1 MKHTNSK
8 VIRIASEA
16 LDAIYGHL
24 SDGVIVV
31 DENGVILY
39 GNPAAEQAVGG
50 GRSLTGRT
58 LHDAIPAGSVQSAD
72 GGARANLSGATI
84 TFQGA
89 CAQSGGS
96 AWPDGFRHPM
106 VLDGDR
112 DASALFFRIQPK
124 HAASEDFDDDPQKN
138 HLLLAIANNLPFGVY
153 VQDID
158 RDYRLLR
165 ANRTFARTFNTDHA
179 AIRGKK
185 PLDIMPAEV
194 AEAWRAQSETTIR
207 MDGQP
212 QSFVL
217 KKQDA
222 GGFPQFVHFTERLY
236 VDSMGR
242 RLILGTVEDV
252 TTETYFHKYEVA
264 NAEML
269 RRTQLET
276 DLGSVL
282 SIINEI
288 VTREFDSCRMVWMD
302 HEMNE
307 IMSFVRP
314 DMADALPRLSPS
326 LRERLVGYMRP
337 ILNEKHGCA
346 IQEIGNVPELASIL
360 DECPGYPHAQL
371 GFEIFN
377 RKQYIGTLFIQFMD
391 RMTFHAQN
399 LEVRMMMVNTFSAI
413 LYRIREQQSLE
424 DSKRLLEQIIDALP
438 MSLYVKDAND
448 SYRFAMCNERFCR
461 MIGQTKETVI
471 GHSEQD
477 FVPKFIA
484 DKLLAEQLSVV
495 KNAAPVHADVEE
507 DIPGVGWHVFEKWL
521 LPFRNDRGGD
531 LLIGLNHDVTA
542 ERKLGRIDS
551 LKMNLISYLNDNHTI
566 REFSDYMAGQMMEI
580 MHCDRVLLLPQGADD
595 AGLMNEWNRP
605 GIPDVGEHGGNCP
618 LLILCG
624 NAPRKAVQAFENA
637 EKVYSECS
645 DAACKAKSLMAAR
658 IAVNG
663 VFWGVLAVQYVALK
677 TKFLPVDKQMMQAA
691 ASLFSMAVE
700 KNRALGEL
708 QRREQE
714 NQLLVD
720 NTIIPV
726 AMFDGAGGLLRC
738 NLPYQETIGASDQD
752 VMTLLRPVLDGSST
766 SSTQREIAGRF
777 WQIDAHGV
785 HDASGTL
792 QYIFLFAVDTTESV
806 LRIRRQDAIASCMT
820 AILSEADD
828 NIRALSEVVRIVSN
842 YFSADGGSFLQFRPE
857 GPEILASWGFEDC
870 DTAFLTSMPRKRG
883 YTKTDSRWMS
893 ALEGKD
899 VSIDNDLQNQPIPD
913 PNVARFI
920 RAIGMGTRCSFKLVY
935 GDRIWGVV
943 SLYFRDP
950 HRAFSRDDY
959 DMLGN
964 FQHTANMLILKYE
977 LTRNLRSERDKAI
990 SAEKAKSFFFSCI
1003 SHDIRTPLN
1012 SIIGFSELLQQGGIS
1027 KEKSAEYL
1035 GNIIFSGN
1043 TLMQLIN
1050 DVLDFASLDAGKL
1063 KFYPAMCDFN
1073 RLAESV
1079 LTIVGDAARNKSLFL
1094 KFDAPKDIPWLKLD
1108 SQRISQILFNLIGN
1122 AVKFTFEGGV
1132 TLHVRFTPDD
1142 KPAPGGAKT
1151 GLLVFT
1157 VQDTGIGI
1165 ERKHFDDLLQP
1176 FVRIHT
1182 KTQTGGTGLGLSICN
1197 LLAEKMGGR
1206 IVIDSEIGVG
1216 SSFTVELPGVEYQTE
1231 SPEDLKPGVEKKDL
1245 PSDLDLSLL
1254 LVDDAPLNLKVL
1266 AALCRKLGIRKVVTA
1281 GSGQEAL
1288 QAMNSDTFDAVLTD
1302 VWMPNMG
1309 GEELATEIRKNP
1321 AWAGLPVY
1329 ALTADVEMRKRENPA
1344 PFTAILLKPL
1354 RMENI
1359 AELLSDIKSQRK

>member
-1 MKHTNSK
+1 MEHTNSK
-8 VIRIASEA
+8 VIHVASEA
-16 LDAIYGHL
+16 LDAIYGPL
-24 SDGVIVV
+24 PDGVIVV

-39 GNPAAEQAVGG
+39 GNPAAEKAAGA
-50 GRSLTGRT
+50 GRPLAGRT
-58 LHDAIPAGSVQSAD
+58 LNDAIPADSVRPVD
-72 GGARANLSGATI
+72 GAARASLPDAEI
-84 TFQGA
+84 MFRAA
-89 CAQSGGS
+89 CAPSGGS
-96 AWPDGFRHPM
+96 AWPDAFRHPM
-106 VLDGDR
+106 VLDGGR
-112 DASALFFRIQPK
+112 DASALFFHIQPK
-124 HAASEDFDDDPQKN
+124 QVTNEDFDDDPEKN
-138 HLLLAIANNLPFGVY
+138 HLLLAIANNLPFGIY
-153 VQDID
+153 VQDVD
-158 RDYRLLR
+158 HDYRFLR
-165 ANRTFARTFNTDHA
+165 ANRRFAQTFNADHA
-179 AIRGKK
+179 TIRGKT
-185 PLDIMPAEV
+185 PPDIMPPGV
-194 AEAWRAQSETTIR
+194 AEAWRAESATTIR
-207 MDGQP
+207 NGGQAN
-212 QSFVL
+212 SFVL
-217 KKQDA
+217 LKQDA

-236 VDSMGR
+236 LDPTGR
-242 RLILGTVEDV
+242 RLILGTAEDV

-269 RRTQLET
+269 RRTQTET
-276 DLGSVL
+276 DLASVL
-282 SIINEI
+282 SIISEI
-288 VTREFDSCRMVWMD
+288 VAREFDSCRMIWMD

-307 IMSFVRP
+307 LMSFVRP
-314 DMADALPRLSPS
+314 DLADTLPRLSPA

-391 RMTFHAQN
+391 RMTFPAQN
-399 LEVRMMMVNTFSAI
+399 LEARMMMVNTFSAI
-413 LYRIREQQSLE
+413 LYRIREQASLE
-424 DSKRLLEQIIDALP
+424 DSKRLLEQIVDALP

-448 SYRFAMCNERFCR
+448 SFRFAMCNERFCR

-484 DKLLAEQLSVV
+484 DKLLAEQTSVV
-495 KNAAPVHADVEE
+495 EKATPVHEDVEE

-521 LPFRNDRGGD
+521 LPFSTDQGGH

-542 ERKLGRIDS
+542 ERKLSRIDS
-551 LKMNLISYLNDNHTI
+551 LKMNLISYLIDNHTI

-580 MHCDRVLLLPQGADD
+580 MHCDRVLLLPHGSDD
-595 AGLMNEWNRP
+595 AELMNEWNMP
-605 GIPDVGEHGGNCP
+605 GIPNVGDHGGNCP
-618 LLILCG
+618 LLGRC
-624 NAPRKAVQAFENA
+624 VNA
-637 EKVYSECS
+637 EEPVLVFEDASAVYSECV
-645 DAACKAKSLMAAR
+645 DAVCKAKSLMAAR

-663 VFWGVLAVQYVALK
+663 DFWGVLAVQYVGRK
-677 TKFLPVDKQMMQAA
+677 MKFVPADRQMMQAA

-700 KNRALGEL
+700 KKRALGEI
-708 QRREQE
+708 QRREHE

-726 AMFDGAGGLLRC
+726 AMFDGAGNLLRC
-738 NLPYQETIGASDQD
+738 NLPYQETIGAAGQD
-752 VMTLLRPVLDGSST
+752 VTTLLRPVLDGSST

-785 HDASGTL
+785 FDASGAL

-820 AILSEADD
+820 AILAEVDD

-842 YFSADGGSFLQFRPE
+842 YYSANGGSFLQFRPE

-870 DTAFLTSMPRKRG
+870 DTTFLMNMPRKRG
-883 YTKTDSRWMS
+883 YTKTDNKWMS

-899 VSIDNDLQNQPIPD
+899 VSIENDLQNQPIPD

-950 HRAFSRDDY
+950 HRAFSQDDY
-959 DMLGN
+959 EMLEN

-977 LTRNLRSERDKAI
+977 LTRNLRSERDKAV

-1027 KEKSAEYL
+1027 KEKAAEYL

-1050 DVLDFASLDAGKL
+1050 DVLDFASLDAGKMKL
-1063 KFYPAMCDFN
+1063 YPAMCDFN

-1094 KFDAPKDIPWLKLD
+1094 KFDAPQDLPWLKLD

-1122 AVKFTFEGGV
+1122 AVKFTSDGGV
-1132 TLHVRFTPDD
+1132 TLHIKFTPDA
-1142 KPAPGGAKT
+1142 KPAPDGTRT
-1151 GLLVFT
+1151 GLLAFT

-1165 ERKHFDDLLQP
+1165 DRKHFDDLLQP

-1231 SPEDLKPGVEKKDL
+1231 APAELKQGVEKRNLPTDL
-1245 PSDLDLSLL
+1245 NLSLL

-1309 GEELATEIRKNP
+1309 GEELATEIRRNP
-1321 AWAGLPVY
+1321 AWSDLPVY
-1329 ALTADVEMRKRENPA
+1329 ALTADVEMRKREDPA

-1359 AELLSDIKSQRK
+1359 AELLIDIQSQRK

>member
-1 MKHTNSK
+1 MEHTNSK
-8 VIRIASEA
+8 VIRIASEV

-24 SDGVIVV
+24 TDGVIVAGE
-31 DENGVILY
+31 DGTILY
-39 GNPAAEQAVGG
+39 GNRAAEQTVGEG
-50 GRSLTGRT
+50 QSLTGRT
-58 LHDAIPAGSVQSAD
+58 LDDAIPAASVQSAN
-72 GGARANLSGATI
+72 GMPRASLPSAEI
-84 TFQGA
+84 VFQPA
-89 CAQSGGS
+89 NAPSGGS
-96 AWPDGFRHPM
+96 VWPDDFRHPM
-106 VLDGDR
+106 VLDGGR
-112 DASALFFRIQPK
+112 NAFAVFFRIQPK
-124 HAASEDFDDDPQKN
+124 RVTNEDFDDDPEKN

-153 VQDID
+153 VLYVD

-165 ANRTFARTFNTDHA
+165 ANRSFAQTFNADHA
-179 AIRGKK
+179 TIRGKT
-185 PLDIMPAEV
+185 PPDVMPAEV
-194 AEAWRAQSETTIR
+194 AGEWRAQSETTIR
-207 MDGQP
+207 KSGQP
-212 QSFVL
+212 HSFVL
-217 KKQDA
+217 LKQDA

-236 VDSMGR
+236 VDPMER
-242 RLILGTVEDV
+242 RLILGTTEDV
-252 TTETYFHKYEVA
+252 TTETYFHKYEAA

-269 RRTQLET
+269 RRSQPET
-276 DLGSVL
+276 DLRSVL
-282 SIINEI
+282 SIISEI
-288 VTREFDSCRMVWMD
+288 VVREFDSCRMIWMD

-314 DMADALPRLSPS
+314 DMADTLPRLSPA

-346 IQEIGNVPELASIL
+346 IQEIGHVPELASIL

-391 RMTFHAQN
+391 RMTFPAQN
-399 LEVRMMMVNTFSAI
+399 LEARMMMVNTFSAI

-424 DSKRLLEQIIDALP
+424 NSKRLLEQIVDALP

-448 SYRFAMCNERFCR
+448 AFRFAMCNERFCR
-461 MIGQTKETVI
+461 MIGQTKESVI

-484 DKLLAEQLSVV
+484 DKILAEQKSVV
-495 KNAAPVHADVEE
+495 ESETPVHADVEE
-507 DIPGVGWHVFEKWL
+507 DMPGVGWHVFEKWL
-521 LPFRNDRGGD
+521 LPFRNEQGGR
-531 LLIGLNHDVTA
+531 LLIGLNHDVTD
-542 ERKLGRIDS
+542 ERKLGRIDN
-551 LKMNLISYLNDNHTI
+551 LKMNLISYLNDNHSI
-566 REFSDYMAGQMMEI
+566 REFSDYMAGQLLEI
-580 MHCDRVLLLPQGADD
+580 MHGDRVILLPHGADD
-595 AGLMNEWNRP
+595 AGLMKEWNRP
-605 GIPDVGEHGGNCP
+605 GIPNVGAHGGSCP
-618 LLILCG
+618 LLGRCRHDTE
-624 NAPRKAVQAFENA
+624 PVHVFEDA
-637 EKVYSECS
+637 SEVYSDCPDS
-645 DAACKAKSLMAAR
+645 TCRAKSLMAAR

-663 VFWGVLAVQYVALK
+663 VFWGVLAVQYVGRK
-677 TKFLPVDKQMMQAA
+677 TKFLPVDRQMMQAA

-726 AMFDGAGGLLRC
+726 AMFDGAGKLLRC
-738 NLPYQETIGASDQD
+738 NLPYQETIGAAGQD
-752 VMTLLRPVLDGSST
+752 VATLLRPVLDGSGT
-766 SSTQREIAGRF
+766 SSTQREIGGRF
-777 WQIDAHGV
+777 WQIDTHGV
-785 HDASGTL
+785 HDASGAL
-792 QYIFLFAVDTTESV
+792 QYIFLFAVDTTDSV

-820 AILSEADD
+820 AILAEVDD
-828 NIRALSEVVRIVSN
+828 NIRALNEVVRIVSK

-857 GPEILASWGFEDC
+857 GPEILASWGFEGC
-870 DTAFLTSMPRKRG
+870 DTSFLMNMPRKRG
-883 YTKTDSRWMS
+883 YTKTDSKWMS

-899 VSIDNDLQNQPIPD
+899 VSIENDLQNQPIPD

-950 HRAFSRDDY
+950 HHAFSRDDY
-959 DMLGN
+959 DMLEN

-977 LTRNLRSERDKAI
+977 LTRNLRAERDKAI

-1012 SIIGFSELLQQGGIS
+1012 SINGFSELLQQGGIS
-1027 KEKSAEYL
+1027 KEKAAEYL

-1050 DVLDFASLDAGKL
+1050 DVLDFASLDAGKMKL
-1063 KFYPAMCDFN
+1063 YPAMCDFN

-1094 KFDAPKDIPWLKLD
+1094 KCDAPKDLPWLKLD

-1122 AVKFTFEGGV
+1122 AVKLTSDGGV
-1132 TLHVRFTPDD
+1132 TLHIKFTPDA
-1142 KPAPGGAKT
+1142 KPVPDGTKT
-1151 GLLVFT
+1151 GLLAFT

-1165 ERKHFDDLLQP
+1165 DRKHFDDLLQP

-1197 LLAEKMGGR
+1197 LLAAKMGGR
-1206 IVIDSEIGVG
+1206 IVIDSEVGVG

-1231 SPEDLKPGVEKKDL
+1231 APAELKLGVEKQKL
-1245 PSDLDLSLL
+1245 PTHLNLSLL

-1266 AALCRKLGIRKVVTA
+1266 AALCRKLGIQKVVTA

-1321 AWAGLPVY
+1321 AWADLPVY

-1344 PFTAILLKPL
+1344 PFTGILLKPL

-1359 AELLSDIKSQRK
+1359 AELLIDIQSQRK